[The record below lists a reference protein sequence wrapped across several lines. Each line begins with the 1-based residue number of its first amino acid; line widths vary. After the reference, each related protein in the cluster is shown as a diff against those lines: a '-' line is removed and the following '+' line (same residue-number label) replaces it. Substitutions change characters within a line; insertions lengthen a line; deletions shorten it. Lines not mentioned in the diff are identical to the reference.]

1 VISRD
6 QAWSVLTEF
15 TQSDSLRKHA
25 RAVEASMRAYAARY
39 DENVEAW
46 GVAGMLHDFD
56 YEMHPRAPHHPM
68 KGAEILMMRGV
79 PEPIVHAILAHADYS
94 GVPRVS
100 RLDRAL
106 YACDELSGFVH
117 AVALVRPGR
126 VITGLEPPSVRKKLK
141 DKGFARTVNRDDV
154 YRGATELGV
163 DLDAHIAFVIAALT
177 EVAPEIGLSR
187 S

>member
-1 VISRD
+1 MISRD

-15 TQSDSLRKHA
+15 TKSDSLRKHA
-25 RAVEASMRAYAARY
+25 RAVEASMRAYAGRY
-39 DENVEAW
+39 DEDADTW

-56 YEMHPRAPHHPM
+56 YEMHPRAPHHPI
-68 KGAEILMMRGV
+68 KGAEILLSRGV
-79 PEPIVHAILAHADYS
+79 PEPIVQAILAHADYA
-94 GVPRVS
+94 GVLRVS

-126 VITGLEPPSVRKKLK
+126 VITGLEPPSVKKKLK
-141 DKGFARTVNRDDV
+141 DKAFARTVNRDDV
-154 YRGATELGV
+154 YRGAAELGV

-177 EVAPEIGLSR
+177 DVAPEIGLAR
-187 S
+187 T